1 MDLHSVSAFL
11 HLVFAAVWTG
21 SVLFVTWGVLP
32 SARTG
37 TIDADALESIVGRLL
52 VVSRGSAIV
61 LFVSGGLLSSSYG
74 GQLTTTTE
82 GALVLGMIVL
92 WLLLIGFVEMAART
106 LKDGLASENVATAV
120 AESRGRFRAAG
131 VVALLLLIDAGLLTA
146 F

>member
-1 MDLHSVSAFL
+1 MDLHSASAFL
-11 HLVFAAVWTG
+11 HLIFAAVWTG

-37 TIDADALESIVGRLL
+37 TIDANAFESIVGKLL

-61 LFVSGGLLSSSYG
+61 LLVSGGLMASRYG
-74 GQLTTTTE
+74 GELTSTTP
-82 GALVLGMIVL
+82 GVLVLGMTVL

-106 LKDGLASENVATAV
+106 LKDGLASGNVATAV
-120 AESRGRFRAAG
+120 AESHDRFGAAG
-131 VVALLLLIDAGLLTA
+131 VVALLLLIDAGLLSA